1 MKRAASLAV
10 MGTVP
15 FATIGGAD
23 AQALTPLKAIGSP
36 NDGFKAMYYGVRSG
50 IFTKYGLAVDIV
62 SVNNG
67 SAAAAA
73 LIGGDADIAMAN
85 ILTLIQAHRK
95 GIAMTMLAPNYLDTS
110 DKPTVAALVLKD
122 SPLKG
127 ARDLDGKTVAV
138 PGIGDVISVG
148 TKTWIDKA
156 GADAK
161 SVRFLE
167 VPMSTAVASLESG
180 RVDAVATIEPF
191 VSLALASGKVRVLG
205 LPMASLGSRLQ
216 LGSFIVMEP
225 NVKQKFDAMTRL
237 ARALHESSLY
247 TSTHFAETVDLVAS
261 YSGVSPDAIAKMNRE
276 VDPEYCDVRLIQPV
290 IDALAKYGGI
300 DAGFPA
306 ADIISSAALKPPR
319 V

>member
-1 MKRAASLAV
+1 MKRVASLAV
-10 MGTVP
+10 LGAV
-15 FATIGGAD
+15 AASGRAD
-23 AQALTPLKAIGSP
+23 AQTLTSLKAIGSP

-50 IFTKYGLAVDIV
+50 IFAKYGLAVDIV

-127 ARDLDGKTVAV
+127 PHDLDGKTVAI

-180 RVDAVATIEPF
+180 RVDAAQRSSRSSVWRWRRGRCAC
-191 VSLALASGKVRVLG
+191 SGYRWPRSV
-205 LPMASLGSRLQ
+205 PDCSSDRL
-216 LGSFIVMEP
+216 S
-225 NVKQKFDAMTRL
+225 
-237 ARALHESSLY
+237 
-247 TSTHFAETVDLVAS
+247 
-261 YSGVSPDAIAKMNRE
+261 
-276 VDPEYCDVRLIQPV
+276 
-290 IDALAKYGGI
+290 
-300 DAGFPA
+300 
-306 ADIISSAALKPPR
+306 
-319 V
+319 